1 MVQAKRR
8 AAFLDRDGTI
18 NREVGFVTTPEQL
31 ILEPGAAQAI
41 RRLNDAG
48 VLAIVITN
56 QSAIAR
62 RLIDDAMLARIHER
76 LAATL
81 LADAGARLDAIYICP
96 HHPDVAPCDCRKPLP
111 GLIERAVRDHDVDRA
126 QSVLFGDM
134 PRDLEAA
141 RAAGVTAVQVG
152 AAHSLARA
160 VADWLDGSH
169 VD

>member
-18 NREVGFVTTPEQL
+18 NREVGFVTTPDQL
-31 ILEPGAAQAI
+31 LLEPGAAGAI

-81 LADAGARLDAIYICP
+81 AAEAGARLDAFYICP

-111 GLIERAVRDHDVDRA
+111 GLIERAVREHDIDRA
-126 QSVLFGDM
+126 RSVLFGDM

-141 RAAGVTAVQVG
+141 RAAGVAAVQVG
-152 AAHSLARA
+152 ATHPLARA
-160 VADWLDGSH
+160 VDDWLAH